1 MIIVQPLIIYVMME
15 KKYQLVAWTRN
26 SSDKE
31 NARLYV
37 VPSVEIELLEPL
49 ITEVS
54 ECRKEQQKA
63 GGFISL
69 GLARRFIKVYEQSAR
84 LDMLTGHI
92 DDAIR
97 FFLLAADFC
106 IDDDDVN
113 WVYDDTDLGHYS
125 YFCGELRH
133 EFERLCE
140 EAISLAGKY
149 GLEHVLKEEKPKRTL
164 SQYYEHTQEERDLQN
179 HLREMESWR

>member
-49 ITEVS
+49 VTEVS

-63 GGFISL
+63 GGFISV

-106 IDDDDVN
+106 IYEDDFN
-113 WVYDDTDLGHYS
+113 WACYDTDLGNYS
-125 YFCGELRH
+125 HFCGALRH
-133 EFERLCE
+133 EFESLCE
-140 EAISLAGKY
+140 EAISLAGKH

>member
-1 MIIVQPLIIYVMME
+1 MME

-37 VPSVEIELLEPL
+37 VPSVEIDLLEPL
-49 ITEVS
+49 VTELR
-54 ECRKEQQKA
+54 ECRKEQHQA
-63 GGFISL
+63 DGVISI
-69 GLARRFIKVYEQSAR
+69 GLARRFIKINEQAAR
-84 LDMLTGHI
+84 LYILTGHI

-106 IDDDDVN
+106 IYEDDLN
-113 WVYDDTDLGHYS
+113 WACYDTDLGNYS
-125 YFCGELRH
+125 HFCGVLRH
-133 EFERLCE
+133 EFESLCE

-149 GLEHVLKEEKPKRTL
+149 SLENVLKEDKPKRTL
-164 SQYYEHTQEERDLQN
+164 TYYYEHTQEERDLQN